1 MKQLTKTFITE
12 APYLLGLRSPK
23 IETMRKTGS
32 KTKIQIHHKSK
43 VVSTIKAQKTGRL
56 TIRRQEGRAR
66 HSLMTL
72 KMRPATVLTI

>member
-1 MKQLTKTFITE
+1 MNQLIKIFITE

-23 IETMRKTGS
+23 IEMMRRTAL
-32 KTKIQIHHKSK
+32 KTKIQILHKLK
-43 VVSTIKAQKTGRL
+43 VVSTIKVQKTGRL

-72 KMRPATVLTI
+72 KMRPATVLTT